1 MNTVGRYRGHPY
13 RHVRVRVVF
22 PHAET
27 NPLLWVAYVPD
38 SSGWHDSDVFG
49 WYDTRRAM
57 EADIDDAVL
66 DELLAEAE

>member
-27 NPLLWVAYVPD
+27 NPLLWVAYTPD
-38 SSGWHDSDVFG
+38 RSDVLG

-57 EADIDDAVL
+57 EADIDAML
-66 DELLAEAE
+66 DELAEAK